1 MRGPFFQLVG
11 PEHAVQ
17 VFGVKLVGLTPD
29 TGRKLLLTLAAAVLA
44 WALGQLLRLLLTL
57 ALRGRQDLQARFWSR
72 QAVHLACTL
81 LFLLTTVS
89 IWFSDPGRLSTAF
102 GLVSA
107 GLAFALQRVI
117 TAVAGYFVILRGRL
131 FNVGDRI
138 VMGGVRGDVIALGYI
153 RTTVM
158 EMGQAPEE
166 QGDNPSMW
174 VRARQYTGRI
184 VTVTND
190 KIFDEPIYNYTRG
203 FPYLW
208 EEMHLPI
215 PYTAD
220 RKRAEEI
227 ILHAVERYA
236 APKSE
241 MSEEDIRELQRRYFL
256 GRAEVDP
263 RVYYRL
269 TDNWLE
275 MTVRF
280 VVKEHGI
287 REVKD
292 RISRDLLDAFD
303 EAGIGIA
310 SATFEIV
317 GLPKLQVEEVRGNR

>member
-1 MRGPFFQLVG
+1 MRVPFFQLVG
-11 PEHAVQ
+11 PEQAVE
-17 VFGVKLVGLTPD
+17 VFGVRLVGLTPD
-29 TGRKLLLTLAAAVLA
+29 TGRKLLLTLAAAILVWVLGYV
-44 WALGQLLRLLLTL
+44 LRSLLKLV
-57 ALRGRQDLQARFWSR
+57 LRGRDDLQARFWSR

-81 LFLLTTVS
+81 LFLLATVS
-89 IWFSDPGRLSTAF
+89 IWFSDPARLSTAL

-190 KIFDEPIYNYTRG
+190 KIFDEPVYNYTRG

-227 ILHAVERYA
+227 ILRAVDRYA

-241 MSEEDIRELQRRYFL
+241 MKEEDIRELQRRYFL
-256 GRAEVDP
+256 GRAEIDP

-275 MTVRF
+275 LTVRF

-287 REVKD
+287 RETKD
-292 RISRDLLDAFD
+292 HISRDLLDGLD

-317 GLPKLQVEEVRGNR
+317 GLPKVRVERDELS